1 MALLNL
7 TSLAAW
13 KQYLL
18 IITNNN
24 YINDRMWDCT
34 EFLSQ
39 KGLCGEETI
48 WDLCCKEFR
57 QRVRSIQH

>member
-57 QRVRSIQH
+57 